1 MVDFKSRLARCFA
14 SVFPELTPDQIRQA
28 STETVPLWD
37 SLAAV
42 TLVAVIEQEFSVQ
55 IDPLDLPE
63 LSSYGAVKAYVKNQ
77 LAGS

>member
-1 MVDFKSRLARCFA
+1 VVDFESRLARCFA

-28 STETVPLWD
+28 STETVPRWD

-63 LSSYGAVKAYVKNQ
+63 LGSYGAVKAYVENQ

>member
-1 MVDFKSRLARCFA
+1 
-14 SVFPELTPDQIRQA
+14 
-28 STETVPLWD
+28 
-37 SLAAV
+37 LAAV